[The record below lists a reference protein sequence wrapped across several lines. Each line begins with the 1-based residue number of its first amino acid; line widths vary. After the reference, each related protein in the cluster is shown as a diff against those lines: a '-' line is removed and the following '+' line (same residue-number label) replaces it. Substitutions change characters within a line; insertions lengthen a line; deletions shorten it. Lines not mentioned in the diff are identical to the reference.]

1 MRQYILYYKSTV
13 NPRMTCLPSFY
24 SDGRQALGAA
34 VVELDRL
41 MREQGFE
48 GRYTSYPPYRAGD
61 TVNLTAV
68 GDSKGQGYPLQPVAI
83 DIYVQP
89 VIIDED
95 IAGDF
100 KEVQKA

>member
-24 SDGRQALGAA
+24 GDGRQALGAA

-41 MREQGFE
+41 MREQGYN
-48 GRYTSYPPYRAGD
+48 GRYTLYPPYRAGD

-68 GDSKGQGYPLQPVAI
+68 GDNKGNGYPQQQIAI

-95 IAGDF
+95 LTGDW
-100 KEVQKA
+100 EEENT